1 MPKERRCNSCLS
13 QFISFYNR
21 AYCLNCKKSS
31 SKCPHGT
38 KKGRCKI
45 DGCFGNEICEHKEH
59 NQKCSICKP
68 GVKDADKLN
77 ASIRNLMKG
86 KNIRIKT
93 KEFILSLTSAK
104 DLSLLINYFK
114 QNLIE
119 EYLSVDECQLD
130 HIKPKF
136 QFNLNNYQELLE
148 CCHYKN
154 LRFISEKA
162 NLSKGCKYIKN
173 NL

>member
-1 MPKERRCNSCLS
+1 MPKERLCNSCLS
-13 QFISFYNR
+13 PFISSYNR
-21 AYCLNCKKSS
+21 AYCSDCKKSS
-31 SKCPHGT
+31 PKCPHGT

-86 KNIRIKT
+86 KNIRAKT
-93 KEFILSLTSAK
+93 IEFILSLTSAS
-104 DLSLLINYFK
+104 DLPSLINYFK
-114 QNLIE
+114 ENLIKE
-119 EYLSVDECQLD
+119 DLSVDECQLD
-130 HIKPKF
+130 HIKPKS
-136 QFNLNNYQELLE
+136 QFNLKNREELLE
-148 CCHYKN
+148 CCHYTN

-162 NLSKGCKYIKN
+162 NLSKGCKYVKK
-173 NL
+173 

>member
-21 AYCLNCKKSS
+21 AYCLDCKKSLP
-31 SKCPHGT
+31 KCPHGT

-104 DLSLLINYFK
+104 DLLLLIDYFK

-119 EYLSVDECQLD
+119 ENLSVDECQLD
-130 HIKPKF
+130 HIKPKS

-148 CCHYKN
+148 CCHYTN

-162 NLSKGCKYIKN
+162 NLSKGCKYIKKD
-173 NL
+173 L